1 MPNPVNVYSLSVTS
15 ANCAA
20 TNGVYFLKITGSSA
34 SGLNVKY
41 ATSSQGPWDNTWSG
55 TGTYRPAGTNPGTPN
70 NPSAGDVLTLTGNFP
85 LSTSPCSLSGDRVY
99 VATGTNP
106 GFTGLTAAAGDGDW
120 AASSN

>member
-1 MPNPVNVYSLSVTS
+1 MTS

-20 TNGVYFLKITGSSA
+20 NGVYFLKITGSSA

-41 ATSSQGPWDNTWSG
+41 ATSSQGPWNDTWTG
-55 TGTYRPAGTNPGTPN
+55 TGTYTPAGNNPGTPN

-85 LSTSPCSLSGDRVY
+85 LSTSPCGLSGPRVY

-106 GFTGLTAAAGDGDW
+106 GFTGLGPAAGDADW
-120 AASSN
+120 AATSN